1 MQISPQE
8 VARAL
13 QRVRSSRTLV
23 KPRQPVRTVE
33 ELAEEYGVDLEEVR
47 RITEEVLAQEED
59 PARVRRVEQI
69 AARVEAGEYHVT
81 GEQIVEMARRRALA
95 DRAAG

>member
-13 QRVRSSRTLV
+13 QRLRDRRTLV
-23 KPRQPVRTVE
+23 SRPQPVRTIE
-33 ELAEEYGVDLEEVR
+33 DLAEKYGVDLEEVR

-59 PARVRRVEQI
+59 PARARRVEQI
-69 AARVEAGEYHVT
+69 AARVEAGEYHVS
-81 GEQIVEMARRRALA
+81 GEQIVDMARRRALA